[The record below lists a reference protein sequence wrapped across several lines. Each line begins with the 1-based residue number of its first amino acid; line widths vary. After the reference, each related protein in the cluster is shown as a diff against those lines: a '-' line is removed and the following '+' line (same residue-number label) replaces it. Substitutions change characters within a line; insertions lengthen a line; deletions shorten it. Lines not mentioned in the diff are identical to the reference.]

1 MHPIGCRMLFY
12 VPMFRQRL
20 RLSKLVIVEAVK
32 KRYQFGEEV
41 DVINLAE

>member
-1 MHPIGCRMLFY
+1 
-12 VPMFRQRL
+12 MFRQRL

-32 KRYQFGEEV
+32 KRYQFGDGGEV